1 MCVLRS
7 DYMIDW
13 PKDYQ
18 AKLKLVEYNTVAV
31 SMLPVSN
38 KVSLIHNYIFNKYKT
53 DLALNYPL
61 N

>member
-1 MCVLRS
+1 
-7 DYMIDW
+7 MIDW

-38 KVSLIHNYIFNKYKT
+38 KVSLIHNYILKKYKT
-53 DLALNYPL
+53 DLALNYPI